1 MKIDVGNS
9 GGIVRALPTSVYSTS
24 THRRYRRRLSEI
36 KVNGRLKAPE
46 GLGGQIESKYEVF
59 EVIHCKLMIL
69 RKPGVVQMRAA
80 ALRVAHKTP
89 HFKIPT
95 TIDFVNFRSIYIYN
109 APQSSSKHYFN
120 RVSCF

>member
-1 MKIDVGNS
+1 MIIDVGNG
-9 GGIVRALPTSVYSTS
+9 GGIVRALPMAVYSMR

-36 KVNGRLKAPE
+36 KVNGRPKAPE

-80 ALRVAHKTP
+80 ALRVARKTP
-89 HFKIPT
+89 HFKILI
-95 TIDFVNFRSIYIYN
+95 TINFVNF
-109 APQSSSKHYFN
+109 
-120 RVSCF
+120 